1 MAGRRSDQFAD
12 AGANVGVACVRVP
25 GWHSGCG
32 MAEEVGRQH
41 LLFWVQGRPAPQ
53 GSKSYK
59 GNQRFVEASKYL
71 PAWRQAIIG
80 AIRQEFA
87 RTEDISRFVAP
98 VRLSVTF
105 YIDRPKNPKWPYP
118 ATTPDIDKL
127 VRGVCDSITLAN
139 AWVDDCLVVELE
151 AFELWSGADTY
162 PVPGAK
168 IEIWAL

>member
-1 MAGRRSDQFAD
+1 VACRRSAVVAD
-12 AGANVGVACVRVP
+12 AVAIVGVARVCVS
-25 GWHSGCG
+25 GWNCCGG

-41 LLFWVQGRPAPQ
+41 LLFWVEGRPAPQ

-87 RTEDISRFVAP
+87 RTEDTSRFVAP

-105 YIDRPKNPKWPYP
+105 YIDRPKKPKWGYP
-118 ATTPDIDKL
+118 ATTPDL
-127 VRGVCDSITLAN
+127 
-139 AWVDDCLVVELE
+139 
-151 AFELWSGADTY
+151 
-162 PVPGAK
+162 
-168 IEIWAL
+168 